1 MIERK
6 GFEALRHA
14 VAGLAGLAAL
24 SGAGAATFENLYTV
38 TVPLGF
44 ELAEGQPR
52 LTEDDYV
59 ELAMGRLLT
68 RVTGRTEA
76 MRDPLL
82 GELVSNAPQYVVQR
96 GYPDRDHLLVTFDA
110 RAVEDAL
117 VQRNQP
123 IWGEERPLT
132 LLWVAFDDGFGGRGV
147 LAAGPPDM
155 PRSETLAGLEQ
166 QLRAA
171 LQSAASD
178 RGLPIA
184 LPLWD
189 GQDRS
194 AVDFIDV
201 WGGFSDRLVEASA
214 RYGADAVLNGRV
226 RLTERGFDV
235 QWTLLRGRGQF
246 ILPGGTL
253 GTGLEQ
259 LADRFAG
266 EFSSIGGALMA
277 RISVVDVETLEDY
290 GRVMRYVEGLS
301 VLDAVDVEDF
311 AGRTLTLRVAARGG
325 TGVLERVLTL
335 GSVLRALPSTTDARP
350 GDHLA
355 FSLTPSSARGSE

>member
-38 TVPLGF
+38 TVPLGL

-68 RVTGRTEA
+68 RVTGRTDA

-96 GYPDRDHLLVTFDA
+96 GYPDRDHLLVSFDA

-132 LLWVAFDDGFGGRGV
+132 LLWVAFDDGVGGRGV
-147 LAAGPPDM
+147 LAAGTARRPGQ
-155 PRSETLAGLEQ
+155 RNARRA
-166 QLRAA
+166 RAA
-171 LQSAASD
+171 AARRPCS
-178 RGLPIA
+178 RPPATEVCPSRCRCGN
-184 LPLWD
+184 
-189 GQDRS
+189 GQDRG
-194 AVDFIDV
+194 AVNFVDV

-226 RLTERGFDV
+226 RSTERGFDV

-246 ILPGGTL
+246 ILPGGSL
-253 GTGLEQ
+253 GTGLER
-259 LADRFAG
+259 LADLFAG
-266 EFSSIGGALMA
+266 EFSSTGGVLTV
-277 RISVVDVETLEDY
+277 RISVADVETLEDY
-290 GRVMRYVEGLS
+290 GRVMRYVGRS
-301 VLDAVDVEDF
+301 QR
-311 AGRTLTLRVAARGG
+311 AGCGRRRRLRGQD
-325 TGVLERVLTL
+325 
-335 GSVLRALPSTTDARP
+335 TDAGAWRP
-350 GDHLA
+350 A
-355 FSLTPSSARGSE
+355 VAPACSSGC